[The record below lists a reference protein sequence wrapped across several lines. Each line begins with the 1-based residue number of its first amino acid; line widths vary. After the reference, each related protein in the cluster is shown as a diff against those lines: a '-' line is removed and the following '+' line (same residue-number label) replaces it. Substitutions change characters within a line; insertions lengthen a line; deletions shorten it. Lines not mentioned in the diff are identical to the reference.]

1 MSKYFLVDK
10 ENHCLRN
17 MSLGSSIPFSKSF
30 EKATARAEELY
41 EDYGW
46 KCEIKIFAYISEA
59 EMYAN
64 PAYSDEISTKF
75 LNVVRRY

>member
-17 MSLGSSIPFSKSF
+17 ISLGSSIPFSRDF
-30 EKATARAEELY
+30 YKAVARADEL
-41 EDYGW
+41 EQDFGW
-46 KCEIKIFAYISEA
+46 HIEIKIFGSIAEA

-64 PAYSDEISTKF
+64 PEYKEEISTAF
-75 LNVVRRY
+75 LKVLNKY